1 MTIEKLKMQPLSGSV
16 KTNNILAD
24 MEEQQTE
31 EKSFGDLLGEAIQ
44 SVNQQ
49 SLDVTEKRKALA
61 AGKLD
66 DLSQVV
72 IAAEKS
78 SINMQLTIQVR
89 NRILEAYQ
97 EIMRMP
103 L

>member
-1 MTIEKLKMQPLSGSV
+1 MIVEKLKMQPLSSGV
-16 KTNNILAD
+16 KLNNILGD
-24 MEEQQTE
+24 MEVKQE
-31 EKSFGDLLGEAIQ
+31 EKSFADTLGDAIQ

-49 SLDVTEKRKALA
+49 ALEVGQKRKDLA

-78 SINMQLTIQVR
+78 SLNMQLTIQVR

>member
-1 MTIEKLKMQPLSGSV
+1 MTVEKLKIQPLSGV
-16 KTNNILAD
+16 TKPNNILAD
-24 MEEQQTE
+24 MEVQAE
-31 EKSFGDLLGEAIQ
+31 EKSFADLLGDAIQ

-49 SLDVTEKRKALA
+49 ALEVSQKRKDLA

-78 SINMQLTIQVR
+78 SLNMQLTIQVR
-89 NRILEAYQ
+89 NRVLEAYQ